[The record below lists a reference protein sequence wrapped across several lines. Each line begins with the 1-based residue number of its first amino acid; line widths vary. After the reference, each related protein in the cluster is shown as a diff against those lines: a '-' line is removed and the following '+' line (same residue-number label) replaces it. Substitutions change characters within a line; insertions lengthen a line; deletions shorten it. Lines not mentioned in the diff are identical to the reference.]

1 MIKFLLAFLAF
12 GTFISR
18 AQTPQF
24 REVTLGDNN
33 YYLCSIECAPDG
45 KTLAVGTAQGNI
57 FIWDIASGAISNK
70 FVVEGF
76 THGPYMSYSTNG
88 RFLLLLE
95 QYFTDWRLN
104 KDRPS
109 RATVIDASS
118 GKVVLTRDGVNA
130 AMLSPDSQSLAT
142 LEGIEIIFWNLASG
156 KSERRF
162 QPPGV
167 SNSFAVSPDGKYLAV
182 AQHPV
187 EEDLKS
193 IPSIRNDKQAIKE
206 ALKYR
211 EVAVFYRL
219 QDFSRAFMANDIMD
233 IIFSMRFSKD
243 SLSLF
248 LFNAPNTKLRQS
260 AGSARNAYV
269 QVVNAATG
277 EVSRAAFATNATEP
291 IYKESTNGAYVAL
304 ASVEHQRTVANS
316 ILVFNRSN
324 GTTLKRFKND
334 FRLSENNVM
343 GRACFEFMPDQKTLA
358 IGYGNRMAL
367 WVFE

>member
-1 MIKFLLAFLAF
+1 ML
-12 GTFISR
+12 
-18 AQTPQF
+18 
-24 REVTLGDNN
+24 LGDNS
-33 YYLCSIECAPDG
+33 YYLCSIECAPNG
-45 KTLAVGTAQGNI
+45 KTLAIGTAEGNI
-57 FIWDIASGAISNK
+57 FLWDIASESTLNK

-76 THGPYMSYSTNG
+76 THGPYMSYSADG

-109 RATVIDASS
+109 RASVIDAAT
-118 GKVVLTRDGVNA
+118 GKVVLSREAVHA
-130 AMLSPDSQSLAT
+130 AMLSPDSESLAT
-142 LEGIEIIFWNLASG
+142 LEGSEIIFWNIASG
-156 KSERRF
+156 KGERRF

-167 SNSFAVSPDGKYLAV
+167 SNSFALSPDGKYAVV
-182 AQHPV
+182 AQHPE

-211 EVAVFYRL
+211 EIAVFYRL
-219 QDFSRAFMANDIMD
+219 QDFRRAFMANDIMD

-260 AGSARNAYV
+260 AGSVRNAYV
-269 QVVNAATG
+269 QVVDAATG
-277 EVSRAAFATNATEP
+277 EVSRTAFGTNAAEP
-291 IYKESTNGAYVAL
+291 LYKESTNGAYVAL

-316 ILVFNRSN
+316 VLVFDRRN

-334 FRLSENNVM
+334 FRLLENNVM

-367 WVFE
+367 WIFEQ